1 MEPIGFINLNKP
13 TGITSHGAAQKLKK
27 IIGIRRIGHSGTLDP
42 MASGVLVMA
51 IGKATKL
58 VEFLR
63 KDGKT
68 YEAVIRL
75 GLTSDTY
82 DATGEITETPP
93 PVPIPSGAQIKSA
106 LEQFTG
112 EIEQM
117 PPKFSAIKVKGTP
130 AHRLARQGKEVK
142 LEPRQVNIK
151 ELKLIEFRHPLIT
164 VKVTCSAGTYIRSLA
179 HDLGQRLKTGAVLQG
194 LHRTHAGEFDIK
206 DSVELDSVTQEN
218 WEEYLLP
225 VKTGIGQMPTY
236 EASPA
241 EAKKIASGIKIPVK
255 KDLGEEKI
263 AIFGKNEELLA
274 IGEYNPETK
283 LLKPAKVLAAQAPLP
298 PKKSPKERT
307 SEKKED

>member
-27 IIGIRRIGHSGTLDP
+27 ISGIRRIGHSGTLDP

-63 KDGKT
+63 KDEKT

-117 PPKFSAIKVKGTP
+117 PPKFSAIKIKGTP

-142 LEPRQVNIK
+142 LETRQVNIK
-151 ELKLIEFRHPLIT
+151 EIKLIEFRHPLIT

-218 WEEYLLP
+218 WQEYLLP
-225 VKTGIGQMPTY
+225 VKAGVGQMPTY

-241 EAKKIASGIKIPVK
+241 EAKKIARGIKIPVK
-255 KDLGEEKI
+255 KDFGDEKI

-274 IGEYNPETK
+274 IGEYYSETK

-298 PKKSPKERT
+298 PKKAPEKPSPAP
-307 SEKKED
+307 KK